1 MHEVVGYALLMFIAV
16 AIVSACAITSYT
28 LQSSIARETLLL
40 ESERI
45 VNYVI
50 DEILHGYSLILSSS
64 PTARV
69 TISLDL
75 PTNIRGYTY
84 ILKLGSSDGTHTVA
98 LTIPDRDI
106 SVNKTIVNT
115 LPQTLIMDGQID
127 SSMLIRSYAYLMITS
142 STIILNTTQ
151 VS

>member
-50 DEILHGYSLILSSS
+50 DEILHGYSLVSSS

-98 LTIPDRDI
+98 LTIPDRNLT
-106 SVNKTIVNT
+106 VNKTIVNS
-115 LPQTLIMDGQID
+115 LPQNLILDGELR
-127 SSMLIRSYAYLMITS
+127 SSELSWSQAYLIITS
-142 STIILNTTQ
+142 SVITLNTTR

>member
-28 LQSSIARETLLL
+28 LQSSVARETLLL

-50 DEILHGYSLILSSS
+50 DEILHGYSLVSSS

>member
-50 DEILHGYSLILSSS
+50 DEILHGYSLVSSS

-69 TISLDL
+69 TVTLDL

-84 ILKLGSSDGTHTVA
+84 ILKLGSSGGTHTVA
-98 LTIPDRDI
+98 LTIPDRNLT
-106 SVNKTIVNT
+106 VNKTIVNS
-115 LPQTLIMDGQID
+115 LPQNLILDGELR
-127 SSMLIRSYAYLMITS
+127 SSELSWSQAYLIITS
-142 STIILNTTQ
+142 SVITLNTTR

>member
-50 DEILHGYSLILSSS
+50 DEILHGYSLVSSS

-69 TISLDL
+69 TITLDL

-98 LTIPDRDI
+98 LTIPDRNLT
-106 SVNKTIVNT
+106 VNKTIVNS
-115 LPQTLIMDGQID
+115 LPQNLILDGELR
-127 SSMLIRSYAYLMITS
+127 SSELSWSQAYLIITS
-142 STIILNTTQ
+142 SVITLNTTR